1 MDPVA
6 VAAMADT
13 AAELLQPFAAEGLPA
28 YADAAELIADPSVG
42 TVSVCLP
49 HDLHFPVA
57 LRALQAGKNVLV
69 EKPLAIDPGAVPGP
83 HRRRAGQRREA
94 RRIA

>member
-6 VAAMADT
+6 VAAVADT

-49 HDLHFPVA
+49 HDLHFPRGSA
-57 LRALQAGKNVLV
+57 ST
-69 EKPLAIDPGAVPGP
+69 PG
-83 HRRRAGQRREA
+83 RQERAGGKAARDRSRGSARPSSTPRRPTA
-94 RRIA
+94 